1 MSEKKWKEL
10 EDFREPPM
18 RRAIEAMHEIEEEEE
33 QKLLDEAVIAAA
45 QLKKSGGDGG
55 QIPQ

>member
-18 RRAIEAMHEIEEEEE
+18 RRAIEAMHEIEEEE